1 MIPSSI
7 FAPSSAAV
15 VAVSA
20 VLMMAVAEG
29 GSNYLAC
36 PPDEGGL
43 HWCHDDEGGE
53 TGYCM
58 IMSTSP
64 SPYKSR

>member
-7 FAPSSAAV
+7 FASSAAAV

-29 GSNYLAC
+29 GNYLAC

>member
-7 FAPSSAAV
+7 LASSAV
-15 VAVSA
+15 VAAVGA

-29 GSNYLAC
+29 GNYLAC

-43 HWCHDDEGGE
+43 DWCHDDEGGE